1 MSGIAGLADALAT
14 RYPLA
19 VGLGLGTTVVAALFA
34 FRRTPRAIRIG
45 RCASLLGAAATLAV
59 GVLAA
64 SAFQA
69 VLRGAG
75 LHGWPLLAHVVAGGA
90 FVVLIALFALAAL
103 PALLRAR
110 GDARPDAASRLGI
123 AGALLC
129 GAVAAASVFASMFA
143 LVGGTAFERLLDV
156 HRWAGL
162 GAFVLTMLSAARIAR
177 RPHAAAGQ
185 SQAKQAAVT
194 SA

>member
-1 MSGIAGLADALAT
+1 MSGFAEFGEALAT

-19 VGLGLGTTVVAALFA
+19 VALGLGAAAVAVLFA
-34 FRRTPRAIRIG
+34 FRRTPRAVRIG
-45 RCASLLGAAATLAV
+45 RVASPLGAAATLAV
-59 GVLAA
+59 AVLGA

-90 FVVLIALFALAAL
+90 FVVLIALFSLAAL
-103 PALLRAR
+103 PALLRTR
-110 GDARPDAASRLGI
+110 GEARPDAASRLGI

-129 GAVAAASVFASMFA
+129 GAIAAASVFASMFA
-143 LVGGTAFERLLDV
+143 LVGGTAFERLLDA

-162 GAFVLTMLSAARIAR
+162 GAFVLTMLTAARIAR